1 MSVSREQLELAGKKA
16 ILSGQATK
24 AVEQAGQG
32 LAAVYGQCRAD
43 TAGLQTVESLMH
55 VQGYI
60 TDAVRALL
68 ERERPP
74 EIKIA
79 R

>member
-1 MSVSREQLELAGKKA
+1 MSVTKEQLQAADKKA
-16 ILSGQATK
+16 LLSGQATK
-24 AVEQAGQG
+24 ALQQAGQG
-32 LAAVYGQCRAD
+32 LAETFNQCRAN
-43 TAGLQTVESLMH
+43 TADLRTIEALMH